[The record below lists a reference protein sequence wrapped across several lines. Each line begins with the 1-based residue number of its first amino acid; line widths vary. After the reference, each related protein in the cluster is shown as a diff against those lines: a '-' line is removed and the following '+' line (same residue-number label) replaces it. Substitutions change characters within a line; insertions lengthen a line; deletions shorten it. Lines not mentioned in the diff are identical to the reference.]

1 VFTSI
6 EAASGPKRVFH
17 RTADASRRCRY
28 AAPVAAA
35 PDLQALLRELAD
47 LVSAAGVQPCTHV
60 YGSDPEQVADLLL
73 PSTEGPHPVA
83 LLLHGGFW
91 RARFDRSTMAALAV
105 DLADRGWA
113 TWNVEYRR
121 VGNGGGVPETLDD
134 VRAAIAALTR
144 LDEPLQTG
152 RVVIVGHSAGGQ
164 LGLCVAD
171 EPSVAAVVSLA
182 GVCDLESAFAEA
194 IGESAAEEFMGAG
207 PRERPDAYR
216 LADPMA
222 WIPAGARVLLV
233 HGDAD
238 QRVPVEQSRRYAR
251 AAADAGDDRCELL
264 ELAGVDHFA
273 LIDPRSSTWAT
284 IAARLG
290 TMR

>member
-1 VFTSI
+1 V
-6 EAASGPKRVFH
+6 P
-17 RTADASRRCRY
+17 
-28 AAPVAAA
+28 AA

-47 LVSAAGVQPCTHV
+47 LVAAAGVQPRTHA
-60 YGSDPEQVADLLL
+60 YGTGPEQVADLLL
-73 PSTEGPHPVA
+73 PRAEGPHRVA
-83 LLLHGGFW
+83 VLLHGGFW

-134 VRAAIAALTR
+134 VRSAITALTR
-144 LDEPLQTG
+144 LEEPLDVE

-171 EPSVAAVVSLA
+171 EPAVDTVVSLA
-182 GVCDLESAFAEA
+182 GVCDLGTAFAEA
-194 IGESAAEEFMGAG
+194 IGESAAQEFMGAG
-207 PRERPDAYR
+207 PAERPDTYR

-222 WIPAGARVLLV
+222 RIPAGARVLLV

-251 AAADAGDDRCELL
+251 AAARAGDDRCELL

-273 LIDPRSSTWAT
+273 LIDPRTSTWAA
-284 IAARLG
+284 IAARLE

>member
-1 VFTSI
+1 M
-6 EAASGPKRVFH
+6 
-17 RTADASRRCRY
+17 
-28 AAPVAAA
+28 AAA
-35 PDLQALLRELAD
+35 PNLQALLRELAD
-47 LVSAAGVQPCTHV
+47 LVAAAGVQPRTHA
-60 YGSDPEQVADLLL
+60 YGSDREQVADLLV

-83 LLLHGGFW
+83 VLLHGGFW

-113 TWNVEYRR
+113 SWNVEYRR

-134 VRAAIAALTR
+134 VRTAIAR
-144 LDEPLQTG
+144 LDGLDVSLQGG

-182 GVCDLESAFAEA
+182 GICDLESAFAEA
-194 IGESAAEEFMGAG
+194 IGESATMAFMGAG
-207 PRERPDAYR
+207 PEERPDAYR

-222 WIPAGARVLLV
+222 RIPAGAQVLLV

-251 AAADAGDDRCELL
+251 AAAEAEDGRCELL
-264 ELAGVDHFA
+264 EFAGVDHFA
-273 LIDPRSSTWAT
+273 LIDPRSSTWAA
-284 IAARLG
+284 IAARLE

>member
-1 VFTSI
+1 V
-6 EAASGPKRVFH
+6 APK
-17 RTADASRRCRY
+17 
-28 AAPVAAA
+28 
-35 PDLQALLRELAD
+35 DLQALLGELAD
-47 LVSAAGVQPCTHV
+47 LVAAAGATPRTHA

-73 PSTEGPHPVA
+73 PATGGPHPVA
-83 LLLHGGFW
+83 VLLHGGFW

-134 VRAAIAALTR
+134 VRAAIVALPDLTVP
-144 LDEPLQTG
+144 LDAD

-171 EPSVAAVVSLA
+171 EPAVGAVVSLA
-182 GVCDLESAFAEA
+182 GVCDLTTAFAEA
-194 IGESAAEEFMGAG
+194 IGESATGAFMGGG
-207 PRERPDAYR
+207 PDDRPDAYR
-216 LADPMA
+216 LADPLHR
-222 WIPAGARVLLV
+222 IPAPARVLLV
-233 HGDAD
+233 HGDVD
-238 QRVPVEQSRRYAR
+238 QRVPVAQSRRYAQ
-251 AAADAGDDRCELL
+251 AAAAAGDDRCEFI

-273 LIDPRSSTWAT
+273 LIDPRTETWAT
-284 IAARLG
+284 VAARLE